1 MFSNEVVIM
10 KQIFSIA
17 LAAFAAASMSGAAYA
32 QEPGNDRWIVRFE
45 GAQGENEI
53 EALIGY
59 AGGQTIKRLP
69 LVNGRAV
76 RGPEAMVA
84 VLRTSIMVK
93 GVEKDVIRKATAKP
107 APGQSLPWGV
117 NRIDAELAWKTATGE
132 GVKVAVL
139 DTGIS
144 LSHPDLKGNIK
155 VGYNAIDPTKAP
167 EDQNGHGSHVAGI
180 IAAIDNSFGV
190 VGVAPK
196 ASLYAVQVLGA
207 SGWGYCSDIIEG
219 LTWSIN
225 NQMQVANMSYGGSE
239 PCNGEIAALDE
250 AYKKGITLVAAAGN
264 NYGGEVDWPA
274 KHDKVIAVTAI
285 NASGGFASFSSKGP
299 EVDLTAP
306 GVSIPSTYK
315 KGGYQ
320 TLSGT
325 SMAAPHVS
333 GVAALV
339 LQKNP
344 GFKPEQV
351 KARLESTA
359 ECLTNLG
366 GCTTNGT
373 RDELQGYGLVDAEA
387 AVGK

>member
-1 MFSNEVVIM
+1 M

-17 LAAFAAASMSGAAYA
+17 LAAFAAAFMAGGAHA
-32 QEPGNDRWIVRFE
+32 QEPENDRWIVQFE
-45 GAQGENEI
+45 GAPGENEI
-53 EALIGY
+53 EALIGH

-76 RGPEAMVA
+76 RGPEAMVS
-84 VLRTSIMVK
+84 VLRTSILVK
-93 GVEKDVIRKATAKP
+93 RVEKDALRKATAKP

-117 NRIDAELAWKTATGE
+117 NRIDAELAWGSATGE

-144 LSHPDLKGNIK
+144 LSHSDLKGNIK
-155 VGYNAIDPTKAP
+155 GGYNAIDPAKSP
-167 EDQNGHGSHVAGI
+167 EDQNGHGSHVAGT
-180 IAAIDNSFGV
+180 IAAVNNSLGV

-219 LTWSIN
+219 LGWSIN
-225 NQMQVANMSYGGSE
+225 NQMKVANMSFGGSE
-239 PCNGEIAALDE
+239 PCSGEVEALDS
-250 AYKKGITLVAAAGN
+250 AHAAGITLVAAAGN

-285 NASGGFASFSSKGP
+285 DSKNAFASFSSKGP

-306 GVSIPSTYK
+306 GVSIYSTYK

-320 TLSGT
+320 VLSGT

-344 GFKPEQV
+344 GFTPDKV

-359 ECLTNLG
+359 ECLGNLG
-366 GCTTNGT
+366 GCTTNGS
-373 RDELQGYGLVDAEA
+373 RNELQGYGLVDAEA
-387 AVGK
+387 AVR